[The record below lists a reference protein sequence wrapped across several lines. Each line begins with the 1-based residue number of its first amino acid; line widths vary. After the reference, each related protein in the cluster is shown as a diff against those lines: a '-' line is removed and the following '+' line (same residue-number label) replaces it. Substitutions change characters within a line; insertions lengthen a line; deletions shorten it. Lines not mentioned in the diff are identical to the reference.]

1 MNNSVTYTDNSST
14 VLPGEDSVTGTD
26 NSSIFVFSKRLKQ
39 LLGEDLSEEPRRI
52 VINSSYG
59 GFSLSNKALSEYRI
73 LADIPMTK
81 PLRED
86 DIRRDDIFLVQVVE
100 RLKDEANGRWSK
112 LKIVEIP
119 PHVEWIIQEYDGD
132 EWVAEKHRV
141 WS

>member
-1 MNNSVTYTDNSST
+1 MNNSVTSTDNSST
-14 VLPGEDSVTGTD
+14 
-26 NSSIFVFSKRLKQ
+26 FVFSERLKQ
-39 LLGEDLSEEPRRI
+39 LVKENWSSVEPRRI
-52 VINSSYG
+52 VINSSHG
-59 GFSLSNKALSEYRI
+59 GFTLSDKALSEYRT
-73 LADIPMTK
+73 LADIPMTE

-86 DIRRDDIFLVQVVE
+86 DIQRDDIFLVQVVE

-119 PHVEWIIQEYDGD
+119 AHVEWIIQEYDGD